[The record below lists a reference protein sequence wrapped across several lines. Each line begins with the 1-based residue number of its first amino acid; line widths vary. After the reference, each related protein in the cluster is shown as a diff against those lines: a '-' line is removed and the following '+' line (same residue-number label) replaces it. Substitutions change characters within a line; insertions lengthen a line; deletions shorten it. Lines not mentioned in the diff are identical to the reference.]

1 MSKHQECVCVSV
13 ATCWYKYGLKCVKI
27 TSMYIYICVCVY
39 MYQYT
44 YRQHWSNKCPLNSRR
59 LTIDS
64 PSLTQ
69 QHLNISLLISGTGLW
84 EPHEDRVPPRVSQF
98 QRNQGQFACKF
109 AAGEHHKHPNAI
121 LLSSYP
127 LLNGNFRIL
136 KWRYCTIFQAIFCGD
151 IPLHRPKK

>member
-1 MSKHQECVCVSV
+1 M
-13 ATCWYKYGLKCVKI
+13 LKLRLCI
-27 TSMYIYICVCVY
+27 SIYIYVY

-84 EPHEDRVPPRVSQF
+84 EPHEDRVPPRVFQF

-136 KWRYCTIFQAIFCGD
+136 KWRYCTSTVPFFRPYFVGIFPYIG
-151 IPLHRPKK
+151 LRNRPYIW